1 MKKALAIA
9 LGLSIAQSLPVQAQ
23 SAAAAAADAPAPQA
37 SAAGQ
42 TDPSFDV
49 YEYVIEGNTV
59 LPSSVVERA
68 VTPFMGPG
76 RRFADLE
83 QARAALEKAYQSAGY
98 LSVLVSLPNQRV
110 DGGEVRLEVV
120 EAPVEKLRVTGS
132 QYHLP
137 SRIREAVPSLKAGE
151 VPHFPQV
158 QQELAALQ
166 SADLQI
172 TPLVN
177 ASESG
182 QGIDVDLKVEDRPPV
197 SGSIE
202 LNNGQSFNTT
212 RGRVVASIS
221 TTNLFQRGHS
231 LGLSWQ
237 YAPQRPKDS
246 NSLSLIYGLPLS
258 GRDDLLASLT
268 DSQSDTLTK
277 VSGTGPSSTLTK
289 GTFMG
294 LRWSRRL
301 DGLNWPINHS
311 FYAAV
316 DYKHNRDFNT
326 FVDGAIVQRPPTRY
340 PLLSAGYSIT
350 HNGAGD
356 TLTSFSTSIKGS
368 THSLAGRKVDCN
380 GQQLE
385 QFDCKRAGS
394 SADFLAW
401 QIGVGHGRPVFG
413 NWRMNFS
420 ADLQL
425 ASGALP
431 SGEQYSLGGPATVRG
446 YFDYE
451 QSGDQG
457 WSTRAELVTPA
468 WFEFA
473 GIETTALVFAD
484 RGFVHLINPQ
494 LTQQGRTHLGSQGVG
509 LRLGNGP
516 RGLQVSIDV
525 ARVAFDTL
533 RPSDDGT
540 RQYASGAKA
549 DRRYRLDISVRQ
561 SF

>member
-1 MKKALAIA
+1 MKKALVIA
-9 LGLSIAQSLPVQAQ
+9 LGLSSALALPVQAQ
-23 SAAAAAADAPAPQA
+23 STTSPPPASDAASGDPA
-37 SAAGQ
+37 
-42 TDPSFDV
+42 FDV
-49 YEYVIEGNTV
+49 YEYVVEGNTV
-59 LPSSVVERA
+59 LPNAVVERA
-68 VTPFMGPG
+68 VAPFMGPG

-83 QARAALEKAYQSAGY
+83 QARAALEKAYQNAGY

-110 DGGEVRLEVV
+110 DEGEVRLEVV
-120 EAPVEKLRVTGS
+120 EAPLEKLRVTGS

-137 SRIREAVPSLKAGE
+137 SRIRDAVPSLKPGE

-158 QQELAALQ
+158 QEELAALQ
-166 SADLQI
+166 SANLQI

-182 QGIDVDLKVEDRPPV
+182 QAIDVDLKVEDKPPV

-202 LNNGQSFNTT
+202 ANNGQSYNTT
-212 RGRVVASIS
+212 RGRISASVS
-221 TTNLFQRGHS
+221 TTNLFQLGHT

-237 YAPQRPKDS
+237 YAPNRPKDS

-258 GRDDLLASLT
+258 DRDDLLASLT
-268 DSQSDTLTK
+268 DSRSDTLTK
-277 VSGTGPSSTLTK
+277 VSGTGPASTLTK
-289 GTFMG
+289 GTFVG

-301 DGLNWPINHS
+301 GGLNWTIQHS
-311 FYAAV
+311 FYTAI
-316 DYKHNRDFNT
+316 DYKHNRDFNN
-326 FVDGAIVQRPPTRY
+326 FLDGAIVQRPPTRY
-340 PLLSAGYSIT
+340 PLLSAGYSLT

-356 TLTSFSTSIKGS
+356 ALTSFSTSLKGS
-368 THSLAGRKVDCN
+368 THSLAGREVDCN
-380 GQQLE
+380 GIRLE

-394 SADFLAW
+394 SADFLVW

-413 NWRMNFS
+413 DWRLNLS
-420 ADLQL
+420 ADVQL
-425 ASGALP
+425 ATGALP

-457 WSTRAELVTPA
+457 WSTRAELVTPV
-468 WFEFA
+468 WMEFA
-473 GIETTALVFAD
+473 GIQATALAFSD

-494 LTQQGRTHLGSQGVG
+494 LTQVGRTHMGSHGLG

-516 RGLQVSIDV
+516 GGLQVSLDV
-525 ARVAFDTL
+525 ARVTFDTL
-533 RPSDDGT
+533 RPSDNGT
-540 RQYASGAKA
+540 PEYASGAKA
-549 DRRYRLDISVRQ
+549 DRRYRVDISVRQ